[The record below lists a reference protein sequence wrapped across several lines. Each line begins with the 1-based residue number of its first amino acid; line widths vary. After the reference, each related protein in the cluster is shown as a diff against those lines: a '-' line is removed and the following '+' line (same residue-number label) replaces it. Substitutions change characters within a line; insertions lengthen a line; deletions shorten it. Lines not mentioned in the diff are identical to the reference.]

1 MNEISMVLTKIK
13 QTIKIMSTL
22 LAIESHFLTTAN
34 AIEGLKLRE
43 LRRLTTADL
52 NATKKRFETSLQLSQ
67 IVADGFEWYKS
78 ANGKATMTNE
88 GITWNAEEFALKV
101 YGYQKS
107 FFYKLVKAGTVET
120 VKVEEYKEFEPN
132 NRTIEGLLKFI
143 KASGNDADA
152 DGGKDGETA
161 ERPTTVLTFTY
172 KTDSGNVSVRVDSNG
187 VVKTTNTNDQ
197 IREAIQQLISA
208 TFPPTNN

>member
-1 MNEISMVLTKIK
+1 
-13 QTIKIMSTL
+13 MSTL

-43 LRRLTTADL
+43 LRRLATADL

-78 ANGKATMTNE
+78 TAGKATMSNE
-88 GITWNAEEFALKV
+88 GISWNAEEFALKV

-143 KASGNDADA
+143 KSGGVDAESKGGE
-152 DGGKDGETA
+152 DGEETA
-161 ERPTTVLTFTY
+161 ERPTTVFTMTY
-172 KTDSGNVSVRVDSNG
+172 KTDAGNVSVRVDSNG
-187 VVKTTNTNDQ
+187 VVKTTNPNDQ
-197 IREAIQQLISA
+197 ITEAIAFLLASM
-208 TFPPTNN
+208 NNQSNN

>member
-1 MNEISMVLTKIK
+1 
-13 QTIKIMSTL
+13 MSTL

-43 LRRLTTADL
+43 LRRVVSADL

-67 IVADGFEWYKS
+67 IVAEGFEWYKS
-78 ANGKATMTNE
+78 ASGKATMANE

-107 FFYKLVKAGTVET
+107 FFYKLVKAGAVET
-120 VKVEEYKEFEPN
+120 EKVEEYKEYEPN
-132 NRTIEGLLKFI
+132 NRTIEGLLKFV
-143 KASGNDADA
+143 KSGGQDAEGKGGQEGEG
-152 DGGKDGETA
+152 DGEGETA

-172 KTDSGNVSVRVDSNG
+172 KTDTGNVSVRVDSNG
-187 VVKTTNTNDQ
+187 VVKTTNTNEQ
-197 IREAIQQLISA
+197 ISEAISFLASSLSSI
-208 TFPPTNN
+208 

>member
-1 MNEISMVLTKIK
+1 
-13 QTIKIMSTL
+13 MSNL

-43 LRRLTTADL
+43 LKRLATADM

-67 IVADGFEWYKS
+67 IVAEGFEWYKS
-78 ANGKATMTNE
+78 ASGKATMANE

-107 FFYKLVKAGTVET
+107 YFYKLVKAGGVET
-120 VKVEEYKEFEPN
+120 VKVEEYKEFEPT

-143 KASGNDADA
+143 KS
-152 DGGKDGETA
+152 GGKGAEGEGGEEGEETTA
-161 ERPTTVLTFTY
+161 RPTTVLTFTY

>member
-1 MNEISMVLTKIK
+1 
-13 QTIKIMSTL
+13 MSNL

-43 LRRLTTADL
+43 LRRLATADM

-67 IVADGFEWYKS
+67 IVAEGFEWYKS
-78 ANGKATMTNE
+78 TSGKATMANE
-88 GITWNAEEFALKV
+88 GITWTTEEFALKV

-107 FFYKLVKAGTVET
+107 YFYKLVKAGGVET
-120 VKVEEYKEFEPN
+120 VKVEEYKEFEPT

-143 KASGNDADA
+143 KS
-152 DGGKDGETA
+152 GGKGAEGEGGEEGEETTA
-161 ERPTTVLTFTY
+161 RPTTVLTFTY

>member
-1 MNEISMVLTKIK
+1 
-13 QTIKIMSTL
+13 MSNL

-43 LRRLTTADL
+43 LKRLATADM

-67 IVADGFEWYKS
+67 IVAEGFEWYKS
-78 ANGKATMTNE
+78 ASGKATMANE

-107 FFYKLVKAGTVET
+107 YFYKLVKAGGVET
-120 VKVEEYKEFEPN
+120 VKVEEYKEFEPT

-143 KASGNDADA
+143 KS
-152 DGGKDGETA
+152 GGKGAEGEGGEEGEETTA
-161 ERPTTVLTFTY
+161 RPTTVLTFTY

-187 VVKTTNTNDQ
+187 VVKTTNSPEQ

>member
-1 MNEISMVLTKIK
+1 
-13 QTIKIMSTL
+13 MSTL

-43 LRRLTTADL
+43 LRRLVTADL

-67 IVADGFEWYKS
+67 IVAEGFEWYKS
-78 ANGKATMTNE
+78 ASGKATMTNE
-88 GITWNAEEFALKV
+88 GITWTAEEFALKV

-107 FFYKLVKAGTVET
+107 FFYKLVKAGAVET
-120 VKVEEYKEFEPN
+120 EKVEEYKTYEPN

-143 KASGNDADA
+143 KS
-152 DGGKDGETA
+152 GGKDANGEGGEDGEGETA
-161 ERPTTVLTFTY
+161 ERPTTVLTLTY
-172 KTDSGNVSVRVDSNG
+172 KTDAGNVSVRVDSTG

-197 IREAIQQLISA
+197 IAEAIAFLQASL
-208 TFPPTNN
+208 TNN

>member
-1 MNEISMVLTKIK
+1 
-13 QTIKIMSTL
+13 MSNL

-67 IVADGFEWYKS
+67 IVAEGFEWYKS
-78 ANGKATMTNE
+78 TAGKATMSNE

-107 FFYKLVKAGTVET
+107 FFYKLVKAGTVEEN
-120 VKVEEYKEFEPN
+120 KVEEYKTYEPN

-143 KASGNDADA
+143 KSGGNDADA
-152 DGGKDGETA
+152 DGGKDGEETA

-187 VVKTTNTNDQ
+187 AVKTTNNVQEVQNAIEFLLRSIGIESND
-197 IREAIQQLISA
+197 
-208 TFPPTNN
+208 

>member
-1 MNEISMVLTKIK
+1 
-13 QTIKIMSTL
+13 MSTL

-67 IVADGFEWYKS
+67 IVAEGFEWYKS
-78 ANGKATMTNE
+78 TAGKATMANE

-143 KASGNDADA
+143 KSGGVDADSE
-152 DGGKDGETA
+152 GGKDGEEST

-187 VVKTTNTNDQ
+187 VAKTTNTPEQ
-197 IREAIQQLISA
+197 IRYAIQQLISA
-208 TFPPTNN
+208 TFPPENN

>member
-1 MNEISMVLTKIK
+1 
-13 QTIKIMSTL
+13 MSTL

-43 LRRLTTADL
+43 LRRLVTADL

-67 IVADGFEWYKS
+67 IVAEGFEWYKS
-78 ANGKATMTNE
+78 TAGKATMTNE

-107 FFYKLVKAGTVET
+107 FFYKLVKAGAVET
-120 VKVEEYKEFEPN
+120 EKVEEYKTYEAN
-132 NRTIEGLLKFI
+132 NRTIEGLLKFV
-143 KASGNDADA
+143 KS
-152 DGGKDGETA
+152 GGKGAEGEGGEEGDGETA

-172 KTDSGNVSVRVDSNG
+172 KTDAGNVSVRVDSNG
-187 VVKTTNTNDQ
+187 GVKTTNTNEQ
-197 IREAIQQLISA
+197 IAEAIAFLSA
-208 TFPPTNN
+208 TLINN

>member
-1 MNEISMVLTKIK
+1 
-13 QTIKIMSTL
+13 MSTL

-43 LRRLTTADL
+43 LRRLATADM

-67 IVADGFEWYKS
+67 IVAEGFEWYKS
-78 ANGKATMTNE
+78 ASGKATMANE
-88 GITWNAEEFALKV
+88 GITWTTEEFALKV

-107 FFYKLVKAGTVET
+107 FFYKLVKAGAVET
-120 VKVEEYKEFEPN
+120 PKVEEYKEFEPT

-143 KASGNDADA
+143 KS
-152 DGGKDGETA
+152 GGKGAEGEGGEEGEETTA
-161 ERPTTVLTFTY
+161 RPTTVLTFTY
-172 KTDSGNVSVRVDSNG
+172 KTDAGNVSVRVDSNG

-197 IREAIQQLISA
+197 ITEAIAFLLASM
-208 TFPPTNN
+208 NNQSNN

>member
-1 MNEISMVLTKIK
+1 
-13 QTIKIMSTL
+13 MSNL
-22 LAIESHFLTTAN
+22 LAIESHFLTTSN

-43 LRRLTTADL
+43 LKRLTTADL

-67 IVADGFEWYKS
+67 IVAEGYEWYKS
-78 ANGKATMTNE
+78 TSGKATMSNE

-120 VKVEEYKEFEPN
+120 VKVEEYKEHELN

-143 KASGNDADA
+143 KSGVCAGS
-152 DGGKDGETA
+152 DGANGKDAEETA
-161 ERPTTVLTFTY
+161 ERPSTILTFTY
-172 KTDSGNVSVRVDSNG
+172 KTDAGNVSVRVDSNG
-187 VVKTTNTNDQ
+187 VVKTTNTTEQ
-197 IREAIQQLISA
+197 ISEAIAFLLSSINQ
-208 TFPPTNN
+208 

>member
-1 MNEISMVLTKIK
+1 MNAIGKRLTKIEHLTLK
-13 QTIKIMSTL
+13 IKIMSTL

-78 ANGKATMTNE
+78 TAGKATMANE
-88 GITWNAEEFALKV
+88 GITWTAEEFALKV

-143 KASGNDADA
+143 KSSDS
-152 DGGKDGETA
+152 DGGKDGEETA
-161 ERPTTVLTFTY
+161 ERASTVLTFTY
-172 KTDSGNVSVRVDSNG
+172 KTDAGNVSVRVDSNG
-187 VVKTTNTNDQ
+187 VVKTTNTSEQ
-197 IREAIQQLISA
+197 INQAIAFLISSI
-208 TFPPTNN
+208 N

>member
-1 MNEISMVLTKIK
+1 VNAIGKRLTKIEHLTLK
-13 QTIKIMSTL
+13 IKIMSTL

-78 ANGKATMTNE
+78 TAGKATMANE
-88 GITWNAEEFALKV
+88 GITWTAEEFALKV

-143 KASGNDADA
+143 KSSDS
-152 DGGKDGETA
+152 DGGKDGEETA
-161 ERPTTVLTFTY
+161 ERASTVLTFTY
-172 KTDSGNVSVRVDSNG
+172 KTDAGNVSVRVDSNG
-187 VVKTTNTNDQ
+187 VVKTTNTSEQ
-197 IREAIQQLISA
+197 INQAIAFLISSI
-208 TFPPTNN
+208 N

>member
-1 MNEISMVLTKIK
+1 
-13 QTIKIMSTL
+13 MSNL

-78 ANGKATMTNE
+78 ASGKATMTNE

-143 KASGNDADA
+143 KSGGNDADSE
-152 DGGKDGETA
+152 GGKDGEETA
-161 ERPTTVLTFTY
+161 ERPTTVFTLTY
-172 KTDSGNVSVRVDSNG
+172 KTDAGNVSVRVDSNG
-187 VVKTTNTNDQ
+187 VVKTTNSPEEINQ
-197 IREAIQQLISA
+197 AIAFLLSSINQ
-208 TFPPTNN
+208 

>member
-1 MNEISMVLTKIK
+1 
-13 QTIKIMSTL
+13 MSTL
-22 LAIESHFLTTAN
+22 LAIESHFLTTSN

-43 LRRLTTADL
+43 LRRLSTADL

-78 ANGKATMTNE
+78 TAGKATMSNE

-107 FFYKLVKAGTVET
+107 YFYKLVKAGTVET
-120 VKVEEYKEFEPN
+120 VKVEEYKVFEPT

-143 KASGNDADA
+143 KSGGNDADT
-152 DGGKDGETA
+152 DGGKDGEETE
-161 ERPTTVLTFTY
+161 ERPATVLTFTY
-172 KTDSGNVSVRVDSNG
+172 KTDAGNISVRVDSNG
-187 VVKTTNTNDQ
+187 VVKTTNTNEQ
-197 IREAIQQLISA
+197 IFEAIAFLLSSINQ
-208 TFPPTNN
+208 

>member
-1 MNEISMVLTKIK
+1 
-13 QTIKIMSTL
+13 MSTL

-43 LRRLTTADL
+43 LRRLVTADL

-67 IVADGFEWYKS
+67 IVAEGFEWYKS
-78 ANGKATMTNE
+78 TAGKATMTNE

-107 FFYKLVKAGTVET
+107 FFYKLVKAGAVET
-120 VKVEEYKEFEPN
+120 EKVEEYKTYEPN
-132 NRTIEGLLKFI
+132 NRTIEGLLKFV
-143 KASGNDADA
+143 KS
-152 DGGKDGETA
+152 GGKGAEGEGGEEGDGETA

-172 KTDSGNVSVRVDSNG
+172 KTDAGNVSVRVDSNG
-187 VVKTTNTNDQ
+187 GVKTTNTNEQ
-197 IREAIQQLISA
+197 IAEAIAFLSA
-208 TFPPTNN
+208 TLINN

>member
-1 MNEISMVLTKIK
+1 
-13 QTIKIMSTL
+13 MSTL

-78 ANGKATMTNE
+78 TAGKATMANE
-88 GITWNAEEFALKV
+88 GITWTAEEFALKV

-143 KASGNDADA
+143 KSGGNDADSE
-152 DGGKDGETA
+152 GGKDGEETT
-161 ERPTTVLTFTY
+161 ERASTVLTFTY
-172 KTDSGNVSVRVDSNG
+172 KTDSGNVSIRVDSNG
-187 VVKTTNTNDQ
+187 VVKTTNTSEQ
-197 IREAIQQLISA
+197 INQAIAFLISSI
-208 TFPPTNN
+208 N

>member
-1 MNEISMVLTKIK
+1 
-13 QTIKIMSTL
+13 MSTL

-43 LRRLTTADL
+43 LRRLATADM

-67 IVADGFEWYKS
+67 IVAEGFEWYKS
-78 ANGKATMTNE
+78 ASGKATMANE
-88 GITWNAEEFALKV
+88 GITWTTEEFALKV

-107 FFYKLVKAGTVET
+107 FFYKLVKAGAVET
-120 VKVEEYKEFEPN
+120 PKVEEYKEFEPT

-143 KASGNDADA
+143 KSGGKGA
-152 DGGKDGETA
+152 DGEGGEEGEETTA
-161 ERPTTVLTFTY
+161 RPTTVFTMTY
-172 KTDSGNVSVRVDSNG
+172 KTDAGNVSVRVDSNG

-197 IREAIQQLISA
+197 ITEAIAFLLASM
-208 TFPPTNN
+208 NNQSNN

>member
-1 MNEISMVLTKIK
+1 
-13 QTIKIMSTL
+13 MSTL
-22 LAIESHFLTTAN
+22 LAIESHFLTTSN

-78 ANGKATMTNE
+78 TAGKATMSNE

-107 FFYKLVKAGTVET
+107 YFYKLVKAGTVET
-120 VKVEEYKEFEPN
+120 VKVEEYKVFEPT

-143 KASGNDADA
+143 KSGGNDADT
-152 DGGKDGETA
+152 DGGKDGEETE
-161 ERPTTVLTFTY
+161 ERPATVLTFTY
-172 KTDSGNVSVRVDSNG
+172 KTDAGNISVRVDSNG
-187 VVKTTNTNDQ
+187 VVKTTNTNEQ
-197 IREAIQQLISA
+197 IFEAIAFLLSSINQ
-208 TFPPTNN
+208 

>member
-1 MNEISMVLTKIK
+1 
-13 QTIKIMSTL
+13 MSTL

-78 ANGKATMTNE
+78 TAGKATMANE
-88 GITWNAEEFALKV
+88 GITWTAEEFALKV

-120 VKVEEYKEFEPN
+120 VKVEEYKEYEAN

-143 KASGNDADA
+143 KSGADTGA
-152 DGGKDGETA
+152 DGANGKGAEDAE
-161 ERPTTVLTFTY
+161 ERPATVLTFTY

-187 VVKTTNTNDQ
+187 VVKTTNTSEQ
-197 IREAIQQLISA
+197 INQAIAFLISSI
-208 TFPPTNN
+208 N

>member
-1 MNEISMVLTKIK
+1 
-13 QTIKIMSTL
+13 MSTL

-78 ANGKATMTNE
+78 TAGKATMANE
-88 GITWNAEEFALKV
+88 GITWTAEEFALKV

-107 FFYKLVKAGTVET
+107 FFYKLVKAGTVEEN
-120 VKVEEYKEFEPN
+120 KVEEYKTYEPN

-143 KASGNDADA
+143 KSGGNDADSE
-152 DGGKDGETA
+152 GGKDGGETA
-161 ERPTTVLTFTY
+161 ERPATVLTFTY
-172 KTDSGNVSVRVDSNG
+172 KTDSGNVSIRVDSNG
-187 VVKTTNTNDQ
+187 VVKTTNTSEQ
-197 IREAIQQLISA
+197 INQAIAFLISSI
-208 TFPPTNN
+208 N

>member
-1 MNEISMVLTKIK
+1 
-13 QTIKIMSTL
+13 MSTL

-78 ANGKATMTNE
+78 TAGKATMANE
-88 GITWNAEEFALKV
+88 GITWTAEEFALKV

-143 KASGNDADA
+143 KSSDSE
-152 DGGKDGETA
+152 GGKDGEETA
-161 ERPTTVLTFTY
+161 ERASTVLTFTY
-172 KTDSGNVSVRVDSNG
+172 KTDAGNVSVRVDSNG
-187 VVKTTNTNDQ
+187 VVKTTNTSEQ
-197 IREAIQQLISA
+197 INQAIAFLISSI
-208 TFPPTNN
+208 N

>member
-1 MNEISMVLTKIK
+1 
-13 QTIKIMSTL
+13 MSTL

-67 IVADGFEWYKS
+67 IVAEGFEWYKS
-78 ANGKATMTNE
+78 TAGKATMANE

-143 KASGNDADA
+143 KSGGVDADSE
-152 DGGKDGETA
+152 GGKDGEEST

-172 KTDSGNVSVRVDSNG
+172 KTDAGNVSVRVDSNG
-187 VVKTTNTNDQ
+187 VVKTTNTIEQ
-197 IREAIQQLISA
+197 INQAIAFLISSI
-208 TFPPTNN
+208 N